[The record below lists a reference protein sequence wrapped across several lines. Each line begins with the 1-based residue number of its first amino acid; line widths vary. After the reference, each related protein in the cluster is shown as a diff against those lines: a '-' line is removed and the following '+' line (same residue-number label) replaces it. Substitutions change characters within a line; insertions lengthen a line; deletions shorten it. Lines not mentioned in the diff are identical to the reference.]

1 MRVMR
6 HWLER
11 KRLKSGKTT
20 ASAWAATVVTLVVLL
35 LTAFSLQRPPPKIVT
50 PEHYAA
56 VYDQRQHQSPHFA
69 SHTIYNHTQTQL
81 ALTERFVLPPAVSAM
96 LPDSQAA
103 RLMDKLEFATKL
115 HHEPARLLIIHVQ
128 NGLGNR
134 LRALSSGLAMAR
146 ATRRVPLVVWEVDAH
161 LGARF
166 HDVLQERVVGNV
178 ESANTP
184 ASVLYSDLVVID
196 KFPHWSL
203 LSKRTRDWRP
213 FNYMV
218 KDGPDAHQGETLYW
232 LVSTVACPKTWF
244 PRFHNCRRP
253 ADTIAKRAHV
263 YFKSAY
269 VANVYPRHLSYSSRV
284 NAEMRA
290 LRPVQQVVDIVNKHW
305 PGGNRYMFGAHVRS
319 RLVKRDGVN
328 VDDRC
333 EYSASAE
340 EMTDYWR
347 AQSSLQEF
355 LNLLHYLLNRYKTLH
370 FFLAADDAE
379 ALKKAGNMYPGRVH
393 YIPRTCD
400 DRAPECVQYAL
411 ADLLSLARCSRIY
424 GSNWSSFTE
433 AAGRLA
439 NRRPWLSGVHFGK
452 MKGKRHRSW
461 SFSRMWKTL
470 KHKLKRGWARCD

>member
-1 MRVMR
+1 MLR

-11 KRLKSGKTT
+11 RRQKTGKTNT
-20 ASAWAATVVTLVVLL
+20 PSAWAATLVALVVLVL
-35 LTAFSLQRPPPKIVT
+35 IAFSLQRPPPEI

-56 VYDQRQHQSPHFA
+56 VNIH
-69 SHTIYNHTQTQL
+69 HTAHPTDPLIYNHTRTQRQL
-81 ALTERFVLPPAVSAM
+81 VEKYLVPPAVAASV
-96 LPDSQAA
+96 PEIQAA
-103 RLMDKLEFATKL
+103 RLMSKLDYATQL
-115 HHEPARLLIIHVQ
+115 HRQPSRLLVIHVQ

-166 HDVLQERVVGNV
+166 ADVLQERVLKHSDSTL
-178 ESANTP
+178 SAATL
-184 ASVLYSDLVVID
+184 LYSDLVVVD
-196 KFPHWSL
+196 KFPLWAE
-203 LSKRTRDWRP
+203 LSKRTKDWRP

-232 LVSTVACPKTWF
+232 LTSSVACPKPWF
-244 PRFHNCRRP
+244 SRRARCRRP
-253 ADTIAKRAHV
+253 ADTIATRAHV

-290 LRPVQQVVDIVNKHW
+290 LRPVQKVVDIVNEHW
-305 PGGNRYMFGAHVRS
+305 PVGIKYMFGAHVRS

-379 ALKKAGNMYPGRVH
+379 ALKKAGKMYPGRVH

-411 ADLLSLARCSRIY
+411 ADLLALARCSRIY

-439 NRRPWLSGVHFGK
+439 NRKPWLSGVHFGK
-452 MKGKRHRSW
+452 MKGKVHTSMTL
-461 SFSRMWKTL
+461 SRLLKTL
-470 KHKLKRGWARCD
+470 KHMIKRRWAHCD